1 MPDHD
6 AIDDRIRRAWSDLT
20 PEDGVHPPLPAAAWA
35 RVEAATAEPTAAST
49 SPAPTTAAAEDRG
62 RRPAAPRGR
71 LLLVAAALVL
81 LLGGGLVARA
91 TLGPDDPTVAARADL
106 TSEGLDGAPA
116 AEGRADLVEL
126 DGHRVL
132 DVSVPDVR
140 AEDGSVLEVWLID
153 PDSGGL
159 QSLGLVDGATR
170 LPIPDGIDLDR
181 FSVVDVSVEPL
192 DGDPTHSADSAVRG
206 PLAPI

>member
-6 AIDDRIRRAWSDLT
+6 DVDDRIRRAWADLT
-20 PEDGVHPPLPAAAWA
+20 PADSVHPPLPPSAWS
-35 RVEAATAEPTAAST
+35 RVEQATGAEPAAPS
-49 SPAPTTAAAEDRG
+49 AP
-62 RRPAAPRGR
+62 PRGR

-91 TLGPDDPTVAARADL
+91 TLRSDDPTIAARAAL
-106 TSEGLDGAPA
+106 TSEGLEGAA
-116 AEGRADLVEL
+116 EAEGRADLVEV

-170 LPIPDGIDLDR
+170 LPVPDTIDVGR
-181 FSVVDVSVEPL
+181 FSVVDVSVEPF
-192 DGDPTHSADSAVRG
+192 DGDPAHSADSVVRG
-206 PLAPI
+206 PLAPL